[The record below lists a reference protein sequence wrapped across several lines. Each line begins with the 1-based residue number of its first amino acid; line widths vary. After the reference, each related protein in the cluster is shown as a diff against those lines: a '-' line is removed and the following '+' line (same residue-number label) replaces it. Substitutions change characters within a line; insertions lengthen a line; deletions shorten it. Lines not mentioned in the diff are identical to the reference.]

1 MIGLAVVGPIY
12 LIVYLFTS
20 PLITSSTPL
29 TPSALTIPEGL
40 LSGIP
45 FGTVIGFILPTI
57 LMSLPAPAVLS
68 MSSKFTAILV
78 WQAFPLWVT
87 VYTYIW
93 KAALWPKIEYKSE
106 ADALANQ
113 LPLLR
118 HVYKFAL
125 AVSVPAHLAT
135 VTLSLSAGVFFPG
148 MFTTFAQSELNPISV
163 FVPPNPFS
171 DTKAANI
178 AQGAK
183 WFLQYDYSIT
193 SVAYII
199 WALAS
204 RYAKPVVNA
213 NKNDSN
219 SIGLGTV
226 LEIVGKVVLL
236 GPYATALTLIW
247 DRDEAVF
254 AGASAIS
261 EKKAA

>member
-1 MIGLAVVGPIY
+1 MGPIY
-12 LIVYLFTS
+12 LTVYLFTS

-29 TPSALTIPEGL
+29 TPSALTIPESL
-40 LSGIP
+40 LTGTP
-45 FGTVIGFILPTI
+45 FGTIIGFILPTI
-57 LMSLPAPAVLS
+57 LMSLPAPNVLS
-68 MSSKFTAILV
+68 ISSKITAILV
-78 WQAFPLWVT
+78 WQAFPVWVT

-93 KAALWPKIEYKSE
+93 KATLWPKIEYQSE

-118 HVYKFAL
+118 YVYKFAL

-135 VTLSLSAGVFFPG
+135 VTLSLSAGLICPG
-148 MFTTFAQSELNPISV
+148 MFTPFAQSELNPISV
-163 FVPPNPFS
+163 FIPPNPFS
-171 DTKAANI
+171 DTKAATV
-178 AQGAK
+178 AQGAQ
-183 WFLQYDYSIT
+183 WFLQYDYAIT
-193 SVAYII
+193 SVAFII

-204 RYAKPVVNA
+204 RYAKPVVIA
-213 NKNDSN
+213 NKSNSN
-219 SIGLGTV
+219 SIGVGTV
-226 LEIVGKVVLL
+226 LELVGKVALL